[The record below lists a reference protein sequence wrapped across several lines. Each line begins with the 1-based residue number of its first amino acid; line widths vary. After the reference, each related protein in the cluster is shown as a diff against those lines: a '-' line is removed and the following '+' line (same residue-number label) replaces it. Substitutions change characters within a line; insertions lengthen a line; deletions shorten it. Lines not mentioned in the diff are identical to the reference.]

1 MNKYK
6 EFTLNTW
13 KKWDLIK
20 YVKQLEEINEK
31 YDVKL
36 NKQYKAINEVNE
48 YINKCLNTKRKL
60 YLDAVLITIQ
70 NILGSEDNE
79 NDNTSNRTNN

>member
-31 YDVKL
+31 YDASL
-36 NKQYKAINEVNE
+36 NKEYKANNKAIE
-48 YINKCLNTKRKL
+48 YIKSHTYNETTGKHSYDLTNRETKEL
-60 YLDAVLITIQ
+60 LE
-70 NILGSEDNE
+70 ILGDKE
-79 NDNTSNRTNN
+79 

>member
-48 YINKCLNTKRKL
+48 YINKCLKTKRKL

-70 NILGSEDNE
+70 SILGVDKE
-79 NDNTSNRTNN
+79 

>member
-1 MNKYK
+1 MNKYS
-6 EFTLNTW
+6 ELTLNGW
-13 KKWDLIK
+13 KKWDLIRYIK
-20 YVKQLEEINEK
+20 KIEAINEK
-31 YDVKL
+31 CDVKL

-48 YINKCLNTKRKL
+48 YINKCLKTKRKL

-79 NDNTSNRTNN
+79 TK